1 MNEDQA
7 VKDANAE
14 EDKDIIQAAVNFLHS
29 SQEASAENRR
39 MYLNARKFRAGQQW
53 PPEIQQSRLLEQRP
67 CLTINKLDAYC
78 LQVCNNERQQR
89 PRIKVDPTGNAAT
102 KKKADVIKGLIR
114 HIESTRNGAQV
125 AYTTGFDSTITG
137 GWGYWRIL
145 ADYLDD
151 NSFDQELY
159 LAPIENTLSCYD
171 DPNDTSLDGS
181 GQEEFLI
188 ADDIPKAEFAKLYPD
203 ANTGQNFTAQGTG
216 DGTADWITKDNI
228 RVAEYFRIKRTE
240 DTLYQL
246 SDGSS
251 AWGGEIGKVEDL
263 QFLAKRK
270 VMRRKV
276 QWFKVTA
283 SDVLERRDLK
293 GKYIPIVKMTGK
305 VEIIDGKRLLSGL
318 VKNAMD
324 PQRAFN
330 FWRTAMT
337 ETVALAPK
345 AKWLIAE
352 GQDEGHEGE
361 WAQANT
367 SAKATLRYKPTDV
380 AGNPAPPP
388 QRLQPEPP
396 PEGAMVMANS
406 VGDDLT
412 SVLGIVDPAMRI
424 GGNVSGKALQSER
437 LQSDNSTFHY
447 YDNETISIAQTGRIL
462 LDLIPYYYSGP
473 RTVRIIGDDGQ
484 STLQAI
490 NDIDEHDIT
499 VGAYDVVMDTGPGY
513 STKRQEAVDSMMPLM
528 QSNEDLFKV
537 TGDLLFRNMD
547 FPGAEVIADR
557 LAAANPLA
565 QIDDQSEIPP
575 QVQMQLQQTQAT
587 IKQLQE
593 ALQSAEMEKKY
604 RLDVESVRQDG
615 ENRRALMESQTKIH
629 NNDNDN
635 AAWMH
640 DVAVKSQTSL
650 SVAEINAV
658 RDLLK
663 TRTTNQHEV
672 EQMERASNRE
682 DMQLKQKQD
691 ADLQ

>member
-1 MNEDQA
+1 
-7 VKDANAE
+7 
-14 EDKDIIQAAVNFLHS
+14 
-29 SQEASAENRR
+29 
-39 MYLNARKFRAGQQW
+39 
-53 PPEIQQSRLLEQRP
+53 
-67 CLTINKLDAYC
+67 
-78 LQVCNNERQQR
+78 
-89 PRIKVDPTGNAAT
+89 
-102 KKKADVIKGLIR
+102 
-114 HIESTRNGAQV
+114 
-125 AYTTGFDSTITG
+125 
-137 GWGYWRIL
+137 
-145 ADYLDD
+145 
-151 NSFDQELY
+151 
-159 LAPIENTLSCYD
+159 
-171 DPNDTSLDGS
+171 
-181 GQEEFLI
+181 
-188 ADDIPKAEFAKLYPD
+188 
-203 ANTGQNFTAQGTG
+203 
-216 DGTADWITKDNI
+216 
-228 RVAEYFRIKRTE
+228 
-240 DTLYQL
+240 
-246 SDGSS
+246 
-251 AWGGEIGKVEDL
+251 
-263 QFLAKRK
+263 
-270 VMRRKV
+270 
-276 QWFKVTA
+276 
-283 SDVLERRDLK
+283 
-293 GKYIPIVKMTGK
+293 
-305 VEIIDGKRLLSGL
+305 
-318 VKNAMD
+318 
-324 PQRAFN
+324 
-330 FWRTAMT
+330 
-337 ETVALAPK
+337 
-345 AKWLIAE
+345 
-352 GQDEGHEGE
+352 
-361 WAQANT
+361 
-367 SAKATLRYKPTDV
+367 V